1 MPMVFVDLVVR
12 TSSVVYGGGV
22 CCFRRLK
29 ALVPG
34 LRWQVSWVSMFECR
48 RVWARGLWWSRL

>member
-22 CCFRRLK
+22 CCFHRLK

-48 RVWARGLWWSRL
+48 RVWARGLWWPRL